1 VPEVKLTAELRTEF
15 GKGAARRIRR
25 AHKVPAVLYGHG
37 TDPIH
42 ISLPGHETL
51 LALRTANALLSIDVN
66 GQTQLAL
73 PKQVQRDPLRH
84 TIDHVD
90 LVLVRRG
97 EKVTVDVPLVI
108 EGDAGPEVLVVVDH
122 NSVPIEAEATHL
134 PEQIVVSVEGR
145 EPGTQILAGDLVLPD
160 GASLGLDAE
169 TLIVNLTN
177 APSAEAIEAELAGA
191 EAEAGIE
198 PTAAEAAESD
208 AADAADTDTVG
219 QPEPEPAN
227 A

>member
-1 VPEVKLTAELRTEF
+1 MPEVKLTAELRTEF

-51 LALRTANALLSIDVN
+51 LALRTANALLSIEVD
-66 GQTQLAL
+66 GRTQLAL
-73 PKQVQRDPLRH
+73 PKQVQRDPLKH

-97 EKVTVDVPLVI
+97 EKVTVDVPVVV
-108 EGDAGPEVLVVVDH
+108 EGEAGPEVLVVVDH

-145 EPGTQILAGDLVLPD
+145 EPGTQILAGDLELPA

-169 TLIVNLTN
+169 TMIVNLTN
-177 APSAEAIEAELAGA
+177 APSAEAIEADLAESEA
-191 EAEAGIE
+191 EAAGIE
-198 PTAAEAAESD
+198 PTVAEPPESG
-208 AADAADTDTVG
+208 ADADTDTVA
-219 QPEPEPAN
+219 EPEPAN